1 MNQKRIVITNL
12 WTEIKHGHARS
23 ELESVKNLCAE
34 LEISA
39 EIYSIDFEYGQLHPS
54 QTVIKNLNQNSRS
67 RLCRLGAKLLM
78 ALNLRKILLISAHN
92 YEYAFLTSARPND
105 LWLLLILP
113 RKKPSIIRLIDG
125 PSTGLHSTIFRLI
138 HRMIAPN
145 LKVYVE
151 TSAASELIYK
161 NCGLT
166 LDVLPSI
173 QGLAH
178 QTKPT
183 RGVVAILWPVSYK
196 ESRARLRSIIKELS
210 NFELIIRFPRGV
222 DVGPAV
228 PENART
234 IELGVSDSEFIN
246 LCSEA
251 DVAVLPHQDYGTRG
265 SGLMATFAG
274 MGKPII
280 TDTNNRCVDDLVKHG
295 AKVVDLKLDT
305 IKRDVQLILAEK
317 PITVLGYRN
326 WTLTKWTEALGI
338 HD

>member
-1 MNQKRIVITNL
+1 MNMKKIVITNL
-12 WTEIKHGHARS
+12 WTEIKHGHARA
-23 ELESVKNLCAE
+23 ELESVRNLCVN

-39 EIYSIDFEYGQLHPS
+39 DIFSVDSEYGQLHAS
-54 QTVIKNLNQNSRS
+54 KTRNRKDFQNSDKRFY
-67 RLCRLGAKLLM
+67 RLKAKFLM
-78 ALNLRKILLISAHN
+78 ALNLRKILLSSAHN

-125 PSTGLHSTIFRLI
+125 PRAGFYSTIFRLI
-138 HRMIAPN
+138 HRMLAPN

-166 LDVLPSI
+166 FDVLPSI
-173 QGLAH
+173 QGLAR
-178 QTKPT
+178 QTNPT

-196 ESRARLRSIIKELS
+196 EFPTRLRSIIKELS

-222 DVGPAV
+222 DVDPTIH
-228 PENART
+228 ENART

-251 DVAVLPHQDYGTRG
+251 TVAVLPHQGYGSRG

-274 MGKPII
+274 MGKTII
-280 TDTNNRCVDDLVKHG
+280 TDMNNRCVDDLVKHG
-295 AKVVDLKLDT
+295 AKVVDLKMDT
-305 IKRDVQLILAEK
+305 LRRDVQLTFTEK
-317 PITVLGYRN
+317 PINVSGYRN
-326 WTLTKWTEALGI
+326 WTLKKWTEALEI